1 MDAQKQNLAGAA
13 PENPNPSTDTGKA
26 TPETIV
32 IDQATKDRLADI
44 RARDAAQVQ
53 EALGLNSIEPDIER
67 KRQKLDDEKEEAKRA
82 AILILAIMRCG
93 AIPPGYQ
100 NGGEAIMGRWQAIA
114 VDPESTSR
122 ESTKPHGCPVKAV

>member
-53 EALGLNSIEPDIER
+53 IANPQAES
-67 KRQKLDDEKEEAKRA
+67 RQHRSNNV
-82 AILILAIMRCG
+82 R
-93 AIPPGYQ
+93 
-100 NGGEAIMGRWQAIA
+100 
-114 VDPESTSR
+114 
-122 ESTKPHGCPVKAV
+122 